1 MKLQILAGGLS
12 LALAGFAF
20 STSAQAFTAITTQWD
35 ETHLSQDECLDRAAA
50 AVEEGGFRP
59 LAHTLQSRHGI
70 RGDYTVAVRCLTE
83 MHVVF
88 FVVAGP
94 SRDVTP
100 KYEDEVH
107 KHFRF

>member
-1 MKLQILAGGLS
+1 MKLQLIAGGLG

-35 ETHLSQDECLDRAAA
+35 ETHLSQDQCLDRAAA
-50 AVEEGGFRP
+50 AIIDSGFTP
-59 LAHTLQSRHGI
+59 LAHTRTSRHGYK
-70 RGDYTVAVRCLTE
+70 GDYTVAIRCLSE

-100 KYEDEVH
+100 KYMDDIH
-107 KHFRF
+107 SHYRF